1 MTIDHNSHHCM
12 SQNRRRMLM
21 RNNINIYINKPNNN
35 NNKHIINKII
45 TTTTTN
51 KANSDNVH
59 YQQTLHKEDKQLIY
73 KEILLIRIQIS
84 NMVIVQEMS
93 SIITK
98 VINKGINK
106 YYSHLGIV
114 LKYKGGI
121 GIRIIRVNQ
130 NMRKNKDMKWRLN
143 INTIRWRQK

>member
-1 MTIDHNSHHCM
+1 
-12 SQNRRRMLM
+12 M

-84 NMVIVQEMS
+84 NMVIV
-93 SIITK
+93 
-98 VINKGINK
+98 
-106 YYSHLGIV
+106 
-114 LKYKGGI
+114 
-121 GIRIIRVNQ
+121 
-130 NMRKNKDMKWRLN
+130 
-143 INTIRWRQK
+143 